1 MAELGMSSAKAGPSS
16 SSGVMGGSACLAMSA
31 VAPQVTSTPHTME
44 RSFQKFL
51 MLRVTGGC

>member
-1 MAELGMSSAKAGPSS
+1 MSSAKAGPSS

-44 RSFQKFL
+44 RSFQKAL
-51 MLRVTGGC
+51 MLRVTCWG